1 MRNPRFALFTLFF
14 CIFGTSILLV
24 ASQRSAPVIFE
35 KLYKYDMT
43 LKEIKKSKVRI
54 LKEFF
59 EDDNDKIEDYHSY
72 GEPDDIDDD
81 DFDDDDFDMFSSFFT
96 DIIFNRN
103 HTTLTLTFLSTSQD
117 TASSFAINILTQLM
131 RDGHITDAVLP
142 WK

>member
-24 ASQRSAPVIFE
+24 ASQRSAP
-35 KLYKYDMT
+35 
-43 LKEIKKSKVRI
+43 
-54 LKEFF
+54 
-59 EDDNDKIEDYHSY
+59 DDNDKIEDYHSY

-142 WK
+142 WNTGRPLLLRINQTTTG

>member
-24 ASQRSAPVIFE
+24 ASQRSTPV
-35 KLYKYDMT
+35 
-43 LKEIKKSKVRI
+43 
-54 LKEFF
+54 
-59 EDDNDKIEDYHSY
+59 DNDKIKNYSSY

-81 DFDDDDFDMFSSFFT
+81 DFDDDDFDMSSSFFT

-103 HTTLTLTFLSTSQD
+103 HTTLTFTFLSTSQD
-117 TASSFAINILTQLM
+117 TASPFAINILTQLV

-142 WK
+142 WNTGRPLLLRINQTATG